1 MTTHVSLDSKAAHP
15 AAWPSR
21 LLLLEMLKLLMRLH
35 WPLLGLLTSLG
46 ITAALSP
53 AFAWLSKRVVQRVE
67 AGETEPWNLLPEF
80 LPLFL
85 LISAGLFVAEFGE
98 KMLSKVMEFRL
109 IIALQRSYLERRKL
123 ANVPQDVAQVLYGSD
138 VAKKGFQVIYQ
149 DSWKIITVTA
159 SVLLWQ
165 LSIGPEWIP
174 LLLASIAPTALFVWF
189 FGARI
194 QRGSREILDLQS
206 KITEATG
213 NEQRSHLHAH
223 QERLFHVNLRFHV
236 VKWLAEDAS
245 DVVMWVAFAIAVA
258 VAYWLHI
265 GNSVR
270 GISLAELSAL
280 VVNLR
285 LLVKP
290 LGDIG
295 RVYTRWREAY
305 PALLRSLTPE
315 HKADAT

>member
-1 MTTHVSLDSKAAHP
+1 MAAPGEALLDLPATVPARRLLAEMFGLLGQLRLPLIGLMTT
-15 AAWPSR
+15 
-21 LLLLEMLKLLMRLH
+21 
-35 WPLLGLLTSLG
+35 LGM
-46 ITAALSP
+46 TAALSP
-53 AFAWLSKRVVQRVE
+53 AFAWLSKRVVQRIE
-67 AGETEPWNLLPEF
+67 RGETDPWSLLPEF

-85 LISAGLFVAEFGE
+85 MITTGLFIAEFGE

-109 IIALQRSYLERRKL
+109 VIALQRTYLERRRL
-123 ANVPQDVAQVLYGSD
+123 ANVSQDVAHVLYGSD

-159 SVLLWQ
+159 SVLIWQ

-174 LLLASIAPTALFVWF
+174 LLLASILPTVVFVWF

-194 QRGSREILDLQS
+194 QKGSREILDLQS

-223 QERLFHVNLRFHV
+223 QERLFRVNLRFHV
-236 VKWLAEDAS
+236 LKWLAEDAS
-245 DVVMWVAFAIAVA
+245 DVIMWGAFAASVA
-258 VAYWLHI
+258 IAYWLSL
-265 GNSVR
+265 GASVR
-270 GISLAELSAL
+270 GISLAELTAL

-305 PALLRSLTPE
+305 PALQRSLTPE
-315 HKADAT
+315 NQSADT

>member
-1 MTTHVSLDSKAAHP
+1 VDIQVDTPGVVGIAAR
-15 AAWPSR
+15 PSR
-21 LLLLEMLKLLMRLH
+21 RLLVEMLKLLWRLRK
-35 WPLLGLLTSLG
+35 PLLGLLTTLG
-46 ITAALSP
+46 LTAALSP
-53 AFAWLSKRVVQRVE
+53 AFAWLSKQIVQRVE
-67 AGETEPWNLLPEF
+67 AGETNPWQLLPEF

-85 LISAGLFVAEFGE
+85 LISVGLFIAEFGQ

-109 IIALQRSYLERRKL
+109 IIALQRSYLERRQL
-123 ANVPQDVAQVLYGSD
+123 ANVSQDVAHVLYGSD

-149 DSWKIITVTA
+149 DAWKIITVTA

-223 QERLFHVNLRFHV
+223 QERLFRVNLRFHV
-236 VKWLAEDAS
+236 LKWLAEDAS
-245 DVVMWVAFAIAVA
+245 DVVMWLAFAAAVA
-258 VAYWLHI
+258 TAYWLSI
-265 GNSVR
+265 GTSVR
-270 GISLAELSAL
+270 EITLAELSAL

-305 PALLRSLTPE
+305 PALQRSLTPDLQAGE
-315 HKADAT
+315 P